1 MLIGMGPSSGD
12 PRSFYLNG
20 IGAPAMIAPMA
31 SARPRSVL
39 AAAGAMHFVHDGF
52 SEILYVLLPVWAAEF
67 RLSLW
72 QVGLIRS
79 VYTGGMAAFQIPAG
93 LLSERFGERRLLLL
107 GTLATAGAFVAVAAG
122 ASAFVPLL
130 LLLTLAGLGSGVQH
144 PLSSSVVAKAY
155 EEGPR
160 RAALGTYN
168 FAGDI
173 GKVTS
178 AAVIGLVAAV
188 AGWRAAAAGYGVLG
202 ILAALVLVAVL
213 ARLRAGSAPRRA
225 AVAGGEA
232 PAPAGWGIRDLR
244 GFQVLSAIGMIDNS
258 TRSGLLTFL
267 PFVLVAKGMSV
278 AGVGGALAL
287 VFAGGALGKF
297 VCGLVAER
305 VGIIRTV
312 VLTEAATS
320 VAIVAIL
327 AAPLSVAM
335 LLLVPLG
342 IALNGTSSVLYA
354 TVADLVTAERRS
366 RAYGLYYTLSIGA
379 SALGPTLYGV
389 VGDAV
394 GAATTLSLIA
404 VVVLTTVPL
413 CLLLRSAVAAPARG

>member
-1 MLIGMGPSSGD
+1 MP
-12 PRSFYLNG
+12 
-20 IGAPAMIAPMA
+20 
-31 SARPRSVL
+31 SARRSVL
-39 AAAGAMHFVHDGF
+39 ATAGAMHFLHDGF

-67 RLSLW
+67 RLSLS
-72 QVGLIRS
+72 QVGFIRTA
-79 VYTGGMAAFQIPAG
+79 YTGGMAAFQIPAG
-93 LLSERFGERRLLLL
+93 LLAERFGERLLLTL
-107 GTLATAGAFVAVAAG
+107 GTLVTACAFIAVALG
-122 ASAFVPLL
+122 ASGFVSLL
-130 LLLTLAGLGSGVQH
+130 LVLTLAGLGSGVQH

-155 EEGPR
+155 EDGPR

-178 AAVIGLVAAV
+178 AALIGLVAAF
-188 AGWRAAAAGYGVLG
+188 AGWRVAATGYGVLG
-202 ILAALVLVAVL
+202 IVAAVALVVVL
-213 ARLRAGSAPRRA
+213 ASLHAGSAPERT
-225 AVAGGEA
+225 AGDGSQIV
-232 PAPAGWGIRDLR
+232 APAGWGIRDAR
-244 GFQVLSAIGMIDNS
+244 GFRALSAIGMIDNS

-267 PFVLVAKGMSV
+267 PFVLMAKGLSV

-287 VFAGGALGKF
+287 VFVGGAMGKF

-320 VAIVAIL
+320 VAIIAIL
-327 AAPLSVAM
+327 AAPLPVAM

-354 TVADLVTAERRS
+354 TVADLVSTERRS
-366 RAYGLYYTLSIGA
+366 RAYGLYYTVTIAA
-379 SALGPTLYGV
+379 SALGPTLYGF

-394 GAATTLSLIA
+394 GAPTTLSLIA
-404 VVVLTTVPL
+404 VVVLTTIPL
-413 CLLLRSAVAAPARG
+413 CLPLRTAVAAPARG

>member
-1 MLIGMGPSSGD
+1 
-12 PRSFYLNG
+12 
-20 IGAPAMIAPMA
+20 MA

-39 AAAGAMHFVHDGF
+39 ATAGALHFVHDGF
-52 SEILYVLLPVWAAEF
+52 SEILYVLLPVWALEF
-67 RLSLW
+67 RLPLW
-72 QVGLIRS
+72 QVGFVRS
-79 VYTGGMAAFQIPAG
+79 AYTGGMAAFQIPAG
-93 LLSERFGERRLLLL
+93 LLAERFGERRLLML
-107 GTLATAGAFVAVAAG
+107 GTLATACAFIAVAAG
-122 ASAFVPLL
+122 ASGFVPLL
-130 LLLTLAGLGSGVQH
+130 VLLTLAGLGSGVQH

-155 EEGPR
+155 EDGPR

-178 AAVIGLVAAV
+178 AAVIGLVAAF
-188 AGWRAAAAGYGVLG
+188 AGWRVAATGYGVLG
-202 ILAALVLVAVL
+202 IVAAVMLAVVL
-213 ARLRAGSAPRRA
+213 ASLRAGSAPEHA
-225 AVAGGEA
+225 PDAAQHVAVAG
-232 PAPAGWGIRDLR
+232 GWGIRDPR

-267 PFVLVAKGMSV
+267 PFVLIAKGMSV

-287 VFAGGALGKF
+287 VFAGGAMGKF

-327 AAPLSVAM
+327 AAPLPVAM

-342 IALNGTSSVLYA
+342 VALNGTSSVLYA
-354 TVADLVTAERRS
+354 TVADLVTSERRS
-366 RAYGLYYTLSIGA
+366 RAYGLYYTLTIAA
-379 SALGPTLYGV
+379 SAAGPTLYGF

-394 GAATTLSLIA
+394 GAATTLALIA
-404 VVVLTTVPL
+404 AIVLTTIPL
-413 CLLLRSAVAAPARG
+413 CLLLRAAVAAPALVASSAATRPDSATGS

>member
-1 MLIGMGPSSGD
+1 
-12 PRSFYLNG
+12 
-20 IGAPAMIAPMA
+20 MA
-31 SARPRSVL
+31 STRPRAVL
-39 AAAGAMHFVHDGF
+39 ATAGAMHFLHDGF

-72 QVGLIRS
+72 QVGLIRTA
-79 VYTGGMAAFQIPAG
+79 YTGGMAAFQIPAG
-93 LLSERFGERRLLLL
+93 LLAERFGERRLLML
-107 GTLATAGAFVAVAAG
+107 GTLATACAFIAVSAG
-122 ASAFVPLL
+122 ASSFVPLL

-155 EEGPR
+155 EDGPR

-173 GKVTS
+173 GKVAS
-178 AAVIGLVAAV
+178 AALIGLVAAL
-188 AGWRAAAAGYGVLG
+188 AGWRVAAGGYGVVG
-202 ILAALVLVAVL
+202 IVVAVALVIVL
-213 ARLRAGSAPRRA
+213 AGLQAGSAPERL
-225 AVAGGEA
+225 
-232 PAPAGWGIRDLR
+232 PAPAAHAAAPPGWGIRDPR
-244 GFQVLSAIGMIDNS
+244 GFQALSAIGMIDNS

-267 PFVLVAKGMSV
+267 PFVLIAKGMSV

-297 VCGLVAER
+297 VCGVVAER

-320 VAIVAIL
+320 VAIIAIL
-327 AAPLSVAM
+327 AAPLPVAM

-366 RAYGLYYTLSIGA
+366 RAYGLYYTLTIAA
-379 SALGPTLYGV
+379 SALGPTLYGF
-389 VGDAV
+389 VGDAL

-404 VVVLTTVPL
+404 VVVLTTIPL
-413 CLLLRSAVAAPARG
+413 CLMLRTAVAAPARG

>member
-1 MLIGMGPSSGD
+1 
-12 PRSFYLNG
+12 
-20 IGAPAMIAPMA
+20 MA
-31 SARPRSVL
+31 SGRPRSVL
-39 AAAGAMHFVHDGF
+39 ATAGAMHFVHDGF
-52 SEILYVLLPVWAAEF
+52 SEILYVLLPVWAGEF

-72 QVGLIRS
+72 QVGFIRTA
-79 VYTGGMAAFQIPAG
+79 YTGGMAAFQIPAG
-93 LLSERFGERRLLLL
+93 LLAERFGERRLLLL
-107 GTLATAGAFVAVAAG
+107 GTLVTASGFIAVAAG
-122 ASAFVPLL
+122 ATSFLPLL
-130 LLLTLAGLGSGVQH
+130 LVLTLAGIGSGVQH

-178 AAVIGLVAAV
+178 AAVVGLVAAF
-188 AGWRAAAAGYGVLG
+188 AGWRVAATGYGVLG
-202 ILAALVLVAVL
+202 IAAAVTLVIVL
-213 ARLRAGSAPRRA
+213 ASLRAGSAPERGPVASASLA
-225 AVAGGEA
+225 ASG
-232 PAPAGWGIRDLR
+232 GWGIRDPR
-244 GFQVLSAIGMIDNS
+244 GFQALSAIGMIDNS

-267 PFVLVAKGMSV
+267 PFVLIAKGMNV

-287 VFAGGALGKF
+287 VFAGGAMGKF
-297 VCGLVAER
+297 VCGFAAER

-320 VAIVAIL
+320 LAIIAIL
-327 AAPLSVAM
+327 AAPLPVAM

-342 IALNGTSSVLYA
+342 VALNGTSSVLYA

-366 RAYGLYYTLSIGA
+366 RGYGLYYTLTIAA
-379 SALGPTLYGV
+379 SAAGPTLYGF

-394 GAATTLSLIA
+394 GAPATLSLIA
-404 VVVLTTVPL
+404 VVVLTTIPL
-413 CLLLRSAVAAPARG
+413 CLLLRAAVAAPARGL

>member
-1 MLIGMGPSSGD
+1 M
-12 PRSFYLNG
+12 R
-20 IGAPAMIAPMA
+20 

-72 QVGLIRS
+72 QVGAIRS

-93 LLSERFGERRLLLL
+93 LLAERFGERRLLML
-107 GTLATAGAFVAVAAG
+107 GTLVTAATFIVVAAG
-122 ASAFVPLL
+122 AGGFVPLL
-130 LLLTLAGLGSGVQH
+130 LLLTLGGIGSGVQH
-144 PLSSSVVAKAY
+144 PLSSSVVARAY
-155 EEGPR
+155 EDGPR

-173 GKVTS
+173 GKVSS
-178 AAVIGLVAAV
+178 AALIGLVAAV
-188 AGWRAAAAGYGVLG
+188 AGWRVAATGYGVVG
-202 ILAALVLVAVL
+202 IVAALVLVVVL
-213 ARLRAGSAPRRA
+213 ASLDAGSAPERA
-225 AVAGGEA
+225 RVSDRDR
-232 PAPAGWGIRDLR
+232 PASAGWGIRDAR
-244 GFQVLSAIGMIDNS
+244 GFQALSAIGMIDNS

-267 PFVLVAKGMSV
+267 PFVLVAKGLSV

-287 VFAGGALGKF
+287 VFAGGAMGKF
-297 VCGLVAER
+297 VCGVVAER

-320 VAIVAIL
+320 VGIIAIL
-327 AAPLSVAM
+327 AAPLPVAM

-342 IALNGTSSVLYA
+342 VALNGTSSVLYA

-366 RAYGLYYTLSIGA
+366 RGYGLYYTLTIAA
-379 SALGPTLYGV
+379 SAAGPTLYGL

-394 GAATTLSLIA
+394 GAGTTLSLIA
-404 VVVLTTVPL
+404 VVVLTTIPL
-413 CLLLRSAVAAPARG
+413 CLLLRTAVAAPARG

>member
-1 MLIGMGPSSGD
+1 M
-12 PRSFYLNG
+12 RT
-20 IGAPAMIAPMA
+20 
-31 SARPRSVL
+31 ARPRAVL
-39 AAAGAMHFVHDGF
+39 ATAGAMHFVHDGF
-52 SEILYVLLPVWAAEF
+52 SEILYVLLPVLAAEF

-72 QVGLIRS
+72 QVGFIRTA
-79 VYTGGMAAFQIPAG
+79 YTGGMAAFQIPAG
-93 LLSERFGERRLLLL
+93 LLAERFGERRLLML
-107 GTLATAGAFVAVAAG
+107 GTLVTACAFIAVSTTAA
-122 ASAFVPLL
+122 SFVPLL

-155 EEGPR
+155 EDGPR

-173 GKVTS
+173 GKVSS
-178 AAVIGLVAAV
+178 AALIGLVAAF
-188 AGWRAAAAGYGVLG
+188 AGWRVAATGYGAVGVAAAV
-202 ILAALVLVAVL
+202 VLVIVL
-213 ARLRAGSAPRRA
+213 ASLDAGSAPERA
-225 AVAGGEA
+225 RVVTTDAR
-232 PAPAGWGIRDLR
+232 PTGWGIRDPR

-267 PFVLVAKGMSV
+267 PFVLISKGMSV

-297 VCGLVAER
+297 VCGVVAER

-320 VAIVAIL
+320 VAIIAIL
-327 AAPLSVAM
+327 AAPLPVAM

-342 IALNGTSSVLYA
+342 VALNGTSSVLYA

-366 RAYGLYYTLSIGA
+366 RAYGLYYTLTIAA
-379 SALGPTLYGV
+379 SAVGPTVYGV

-394 GAATTLSLIA
+394 GAAATLSLIA
-404 VVVLTTVPL
+404 VIVLTTIPL
-413 CLLLRSAVAAPARG
+413 CLLLRTAVAAPARS

>member
-1 MLIGMGPSSGD
+1 
-12 PRSFYLNG
+12 
-20 IGAPAMIAPMA
+20 
-31 SARPRSVL
+31 
-39 AAAGAMHFVHDGF
+39 VHDGF

-72 QVGLIRS
+72 QVGFIRTA
-79 VYTGGMAAFQIPAG
+79 YTGGMAAFQIPAG
-93 LLSERFGERRLLLL
+93 LLAERFGERGLLML
-107 GTLATAGAFVAVAAG
+107 GTLVTACAFVAVATVAG
-122 ASAFVPLL
+122 SFVPLL

-155 EEGPR
+155 EDGPR

-173 GKVTS
+173 GKVSS
-178 AAVIGLVAAV
+178 AALIGLVAAF
-188 AGWRAAAAGYGVLG
+188 AGWRIAATGYGAVGIAAAV
-202 ILAALVLVAVL
+202 VLVVVL
-213 ARLRAGSAPRRA
+213 ASLDAGSAPERA
-225 AVAGGEA
+225 RVAASDA
-232 PAPAGWGIRDLR
+232 PPAGWGIRDPR
-244 GFQVLSAIGMIDNS
+244 GFQALSAIGMIDNS

-287 VFAGGALGKF
+287 VFAGGAMGKF
-297 VCGLVAER
+297 VCGVVAER

-320 VAIVAIL
+320 VAILAIL
-327 AAPLSVAM
+327 AAPLPVAM

-342 IALNGTSSVLYA
+342 VALNGTSSVLYA

-366 RAYGLYYTLSIGA
+366 RAYGLYYTLTVAA
-379 SALGPTLYGV
+379 SAVGPTIYGV

-404 VVVLTTVPL
+404 VVVLTTIPL
-413 CLLLRSAVAAPARG
+413 CLLLRTAVAAPARG

>member
-1 MLIGMGPSSGD
+1 
-12 PRSFYLNG
+12 
-20 IGAPAMIAPMA
+20 
-31 SARPRSVL
+31 
-39 AAAGAMHFVHDGF
+39 MHFVHDGF

-72 QVGLIRS
+72 QVGFIRTA
-79 VYTGGMAAFQIPAG
+79 YTGGMAAFQIPAG
-93 LLSERFGERRLLLL
+93 LLAERFGERRLLML
-107 GTLATAGAFVAVAAG
+107 GTLVTASAFIVVAAAAG
-122 ASAFVPLL
+122 GFVPLL
-130 LLLTLAGLGSGVQH
+130 LLLTLGGLGSGVQH

-155 EEGPR
+155 EDGPR

-173 GKVTS
+173 GKVSS
-178 AAVIGLVAAV
+178 AALIGLVAAF
-188 AGWRAAAAGYGVLG
+188 AGWRVAATGYGAVG
-202 ILAALVLVAVL
+202 IVAALVLVVVL
-213 ARLRAGSAPRRA
+213 AGLDAGSAPERA
-225 AVAGGEA
+225 RVTENDR
-232 PAPAGWGIRDLR
+232 PAPAGWGIRDAR
-244 GFQVLSAIGMIDNS
+244 GFQALSAIGMIDNS

-267 PFVLVAKGMSV
+267 PFVLVAKGLSV

-287 VFAGGALGKF
+287 VFAGGAMGKF
-297 VCGLVAER
+297 VCGVVAER
-305 VGIIRTV
+305 VGIVRTV

-320 VAIVAIL
+320 VGIIAIL
-327 AAPLSVAM
+327 AAPLPVAM

-342 IALNGTSSVLYA
+342 VALNGTSSVLYA

-366 RAYGLYYTLSIGA
+366 RAYGLYYTLTIAA
-379 SALGPTLYGV
+379 SAVGPTFYGL

-404 VVVLTTVPL
+404 VVVLTTIPL

>member
-1 MLIGMGPSSGD
+1 M
-12 PRSFYLNG
+12 RT
-20 IGAPAMIAPMA
+20 
-31 SARPRSVL
+31 ARPRAVL
-39 AAAGAMHFVHDGF
+39 ATAGAKHFVHDGF

-72 QVGLIRS
+72 QVGFIRTA
-79 VYTGGMAAFQIPAG
+79 YTGGMAAFQIPAG
-93 LLSERFGERRLLLL
+93 LLAERVGERRLLML
-107 GTLATAGAFVAVAAG
+107 GTLVTACAFVAVASVAG
-122 ASAFVPLL
+122 SFVPLL

-155 EEGPR
+155 EDGPR

-173 GKVTS
+173 GKVSS
-178 AAVIGLVAAV
+178 AALIGLVAAF
-188 AGWRAAAAGYGVLG
+188 AGWRIAATGYGAVGIAAAV
-202 ILAALVLVAVL
+202 VLVVVL
-213 ARLRAGSAPRRA
+213 ASLDAGSAPERA
-225 AVAGGEA
+225 HVAA
-232 PAPAGWGIRDLR
+232 SDALPAGWGIRDPR
-244 GFQVLSAIGMIDNS
+244 GFQALSAIGMIDNS

-267 PFVLVAKGMSV
+267 PFVLVAKGLSV

-287 VFAGGALGKF
+287 VFAGGAMGKF
-297 VCGLVAER
+297 VCGVVAER

-320 VAIVAIL
+320 VAIIAIL
-327 AAPLSVAM
+327 AAPLPVAM

-342 IALNGTSSVLYA
+342 VALNGTSSVLYA

-366 RAYGLYYTLSIGA
+366 RAYGLYYTLTIAA
-379 SALGPTLYGV
+379 SAVGPTVYGV

-394 GAATTLSLIA
+394 GAAATLSLIA
-404 VVVLTTVPL
+404 VVVLTTIPL
-413 CLLLRSAVAAPARG
+413 CLVLRAAVAAPARG

>member
-1 MLIGMGPSSGD
+1 
-12 PRSFYLNG
+12 
-20 IGAPAMIAPMA
+20 MA
-31 SARPRSVL
+31 STRPRSVL
-39 AAAGAMHFVHDGF
+39 ATAGAMHFLHDGF

-72 QVGLIRS
+72 QVGLIRTA
-79 VYTGGMAAFQIPAG
+79 YTGGMAAFQIPAG
-93 LLSERFGERRLLLL
+93 LLAERFGERRLLML
-107 GTLATAGAFVAVAAG
+107 GTLATACAFIAVSAG
-122 ASAFVPLL
+122 ASGFVPLL

-155 EEGPR
+155 EDGPR

-178 AAVIGLVAAV
+178 AALIGLVAAL
-188 AGWRAAAAGYGVLG
+188 AGWRVAAGGYGVVG
-202 ILAALVLVAVL
+202 IVAAVALVIVL
-213 ARLRAGSAPRRA
+213 AGLQVGSAPERLPTPA
-225 AVAGGEA
+225 AHAVA
-232 PAPAGWGIRDLR
+232 PRGWGIRDPR
-244 GFQVLSAIGMIDNS
+244 GFQALSAIGMIDNS

-267 PFVLVAKGMSV
+267 PFVLIAKGMSV

-297 VCGLVAER
+297 VCGFAAER

-320 VAIVAIL
+320 LAIIAIL
-327 AAPLSVAM
+327 AAPLPVAM

-342 IALNGTSSVLYA
+342 VALNGTSSVLYA

-366 RAYGLYYTLSIGA
+366 RGYGLYYTLTIAA
-379 SALGPTLYGV
+379 SAVGPTIYGF

-394 GAATTLSLIA
+394 GAPATLSLIA
-404 VVVLTTVPL
+404 VVVLTTIPL
-413 CLLLRSAVAAPARG
+413 CLVLRPAVAAPARG

>member
-1 MLIGMGPSSGD
+1 M
-12 PRSFYLNG
+12 RS
-20 IGAPAMIAPMA
+20 P
-31 SARPRSVL
+31 RPRSVL
-39 AAAGAMHFVHDGF
+39 ATAGAMHFVHDGF

-72 QVGLIRS
+72 QVGFIRTA
-79 VYTGGMAAFQIPAG
+79 YTGGMAAFQIPAG
-93 LLSERFGERRLLLL
+93 LLAERFGERRLLML
-107 GTLATAGAFVAVAAG
+107 GTLVTACAFIAVAAVAG
-122 ASAFVPLL
+122 SFLPLL
-130 LLLTLAGLGSGVQH
+130 VLLTLAGLGSGVQH

-155 EEGPR
+155 EDGPR

-173 GKVTS
+173 GKVSS
-178 AAVIGLVAAV
+178 AALIGLVAAF
-188 AGWRAAAAGYGVLG
+188 AGWRVAATGYGAVGIAAAV
-202 ILAALVLVAVL
+202 VLVIVL
-213 ARLRAGSAPRRA
+213 ASLDAGSAPERARATADAVA
-225 AVAGGEA
+225 AVPG
-232 PAPAGWGIRDLR
+232 GWGIRDPR
-244 GFQVLSAIGMIDNS
+244 GFQALSAIGMIDNS

-267 PFVLVAKGMSV
+267 PFVLIAKGMSV

-287 VFAGGALGKF
+287 VFAGGAMGKF
-297 VCGLVAER
+297 VCGVVAER

-327 AAPLSVAM
+327 AAPLPVAM

-342 IALNGTSSVLYA
+342 VALNGTSSVLYA

-366 RAYGLYYTLSIGA
+366 RAYGLYYTLTIAA
-379 SALGPTLYGV
+379 SAVGPTIYGF

-404 VVVLTTVPL
+404 VVVLTTIPL
-413 CLLLRSAVAAPARG
+413 CLLLRTAVAAPARG

>member
-1 MLIGMGPSSGD
+1 
-12 PRSFYLNG
+12 
-20 IGAPAMIAPMA
+20 MA

-39 AAAGAMHFVHDGF
+39 ATAGAMHFLHDGF

-72 QVGLIRS
+72 QVGFIRS
-79 VYTGGMAAFQIPAG
+79 AYTGGMAAFQIPAG
-93 LLSERFGERRLLLL
+93 LLAERFGERRLLML
-107 GTLATAGAFVAVAAG
+107 GTLATACAFIAVAAS
-122 ASAFVPLL
+122 ASGFVPLL
-130 LLLTLAGLGSGVQH
+130 VLLTLAGLGSGVQH
-144 PLSSSVVAKAY
+144 PLSSSVVAKAF
-155 EEGPR
+155 EDGSR

-178 AAVIGLVAAV
+178 AALIGLVAAV
-188 AGWRAAAAGYGVLG
+188 AGWRVAAGGYGVVG
-202 ILAALVLVAVL
+202 IVVAIALVIVL
-213 ARLRAGSAPRRA
+213 AGLRAGSAPGRVATA
-225 AVAGGEA
+225 AAQTAA
-232 PAPAGWGIRDLR
+232 PRGWGIRDPR
-244 GFQVLSAIGMIDNS
+244 GFQALSAIGMIDNS

-267 PFVLVAKGMSV
+267 PFVLIAKGMSV

-297 VCGLVAER
+297 VCGVVAER

-320 VAIVAIL
+320 VAIIAIL
-327 AAPLSVAM
+327 AAPLPVAM
-335 LLLVPLG
+335 VLLVPLG
-342 IALNGTSSVLYA
+342 VALNGTSSVLYA

-366 RAYGLYYTLSIGA
+366 RAYGLYYTL
-379 SALGPTLYGV
+379 YGV

-404 VVVLTTVPL
+404 VVVLTTIPL
-413 CLLLRSAVAAPARG
+413 CLMLRTAVAAPARG

>member
-1 MLIGMGPSSGD
+1 
-12 PRSFYLNG
+12 
-20 IGAPAMIAPMA
+20 
-31 SARPRSVL
+31 
-39 AAAGAMHFVHDGF
+39 
-52 SEILYVLLPVWAAEF
+52 VLLPVWAAEF

-72 QVGLIRS
+72 QVGFIRTA
-79 VYTGGMAAFQIPAG
+79 YTGGMAAFQIPAG
-93 LLSERFGERRLLLL
+93 LLAERFGERGLLML
-107 GTLATAGAFVAVAAG
+107 GTLVTACAFVAVATLAG
-122 ASAFVPLL
+122 SFVPLL

-155 EEGPR
+155 EDGPR

-173 GKVTS
+173 GKVSS
-178 AAVIGLVAAV
+178 AALIGLVAAF
-188 AGWRAAAAGYGVLG
+188 AGWRIAATGYGAVGIAAAV
-202 ILAALVLVAVL
+202 VLVVVL
-213 ARLRAGSAPRRA
+213 ASLDAGSAPERA
-225 AVAGGEA
+225 RVAASDA
-232 PAPAGWGIRDLR
+232 PPAGWGIRDPR
-244 GFQVLSAIGMIDNS
+244 GFQALSAIGMIDNS

-287 VFAGGALGKF
+287 VFAGGAMGKF
-297 VCGLVAER
+297 VCGVMAER

-320 VAIVAIL
+320 VAILAIL
-327 AAPLSVAM
+327 AAPLPLAM

-342 IALNGTSSVLYA
+342 VALNGTSSVLYA

-366 RAYGLYYTLSIGA
+366 RAYGLYYTLTVAA
-379 SALGPTLYGV
+379 SAVGPTIYGV

-394 GAATTLSLIA
+394 GAAATLSLIA
-404 VVVLTTVPL
+404 VVVLTTIPL
-413 CLLLRSAVAAPARG
+413 CLLLRTAVAAPARG

>member
-1 MLIGMGPSSGD
+1 
-12 PRSFYLNG
+12 
-20 IGAPAMIAPMA
+20 
-31 SARPRSVL
+31 
-39 AAAGAMHFVHDGF
+39 MHFVHDGF

-72 QVGLIRS
+72 QVGLIRTA
-79 VYTGGMAAFQIPAG
+79 YTGGMAAFQIPAG
-93 LLSERFGERRLLLL
+93 LLAERFGERGLLML
-107 GTLATAGAFVAVAAG
+107 GTLVTACAFVAVATVAG
-122 ASAFVPLL
+122 SFVSLL

-155 EEGPR
+155 EDGPR

-173 GKVTS
+173 GKVSS
-178 AAVIGLVAAV
+178 AALIGLVAAI
-188 AGWRAAAAGYGVLG
+188 AGWRIAATGYGAVGIAAAV
-202 ILAALVLVAVL
+202 VLVVVL
-213 ARLRAGSAPRRA
+213 ASLDAGSAPERA
-225 AVAGGEA
+225 RVAASDA
-232 PAPAGWGIRDLR
+232 PPAGWGIRDPR
-244 GFQVLSAIGMIDNS
+244 GFQALSAIGMIDNS

-287 VFAGGALGKF
+287 VFAGGAMGKF
-297 VCGLVAER
+297 VCGVVAER

-320 VAIVAIL
+320 VAIIAIL
-327 AAPLSVAM
+327 AAPLPVAM

-342 IALNGTSSVLYA
+342 VALNGTSSVLYA
-354 TVADLVTAERRS
+354 TVADLVTAERHS
-366 RAYGLYYTLSIGA
+366 RAYGLYYTLTIAA
-379 SALGPTLYGV
+379 SAVGPTIYGV

-394 GAATTLSLIA
+394 GAAATLSLIA
-404 VVVLTTVPL
+404 VVVLTTIPL
-413 CLLLRSAVAAPARG
+413 CLLLRTAVAAPARG